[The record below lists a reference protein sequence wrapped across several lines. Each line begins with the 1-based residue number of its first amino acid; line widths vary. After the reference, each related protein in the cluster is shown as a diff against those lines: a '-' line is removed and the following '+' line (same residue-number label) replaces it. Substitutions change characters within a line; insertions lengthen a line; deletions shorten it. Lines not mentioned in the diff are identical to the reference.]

1 MKRLLIFITPLIFCL
16 LDTLVANE
24 QDRELSKIIDSIYVK
39 AIEEKGNVSSPKT
52 DDTTFL
58 RRIYLDIIGRIPSY
72 DEADSF
78 LKNSSP
84 NKRSLLVDELLA
96 SDEYTSH
103 FYNKW
108 ADILRIR
115 TTGQIRFGGGNYRFA
130 EWLKDSLD
138 NNMPYN
144 QMVWEMLTAV
154 GHPWENPATGYM
166 FRDFGMPLDNMA
178 NTMQIFLGTQIACA
192 QCHNHPFDK
201 WTQKNFY
208 ELTAFTFGTKTE
220 AQINQNEVIKSL
232 QKYLN
237 AQDVSQEL
245 KQVSR
250 QIMRQTFD
258 PLRYKV
264 YETNNP
270 IRLPSDYAYK
280 DAKPDSIVQAN
291 VPFGKMPEI
300 TGNKT
305 HAIAFAEWMTSPD
318 NPRFALVVSNR
329 IFSWLMGQGLIEPV
343 DNIPPENYKSSLP
356 ELTTFLEKIFP
367 LINYDLKRYI
377 RILANTELYQMQTHP
392 KQKAEKGHNFQIG
405 KRGIRRMS
413 AEQAWDS
420 LLTIIDPNINE
431 APVKPNGN
439 ELRTNAMIKIMET
452 QPVEKV
458 IEPLVSF
465 IQNNKETDQ
474 LIFKNAQRE
483 IRNAYGQLMEES
495 GVSIQNETK
504 NYYKITKGT
513 KIQNLNRAIHVQ
525 SPPPAGHFLE
535 TFGQSDRDI
544 IENSTTDASV
554 PQALKLLNS
563 TLVNK
568 NIMKKS
574 HLADHLNETSDNES
588 RLKVIFYTLLSRE
601 PSVDEQEYFLPQMNN
616 ESFSEDLIAGIINSQ
631 SFLFI
636 E

>member
-1 MKRLLIFITPLIFCL
+1 
-16 LDTLVANE
+16 
-24 QDRELSKIIDSIYVK
+24 
-39 AIEEKGNVSSPKT
+39 
-52 DDTTFL
+52 
-58 RRIYLDIIGRIPSY
+58 
-72 DEADSF
+72 
-78 LKNSSP
+78 
-84 NKRSLLVDELLA
+84 
-96 SDEYTSH
+96 
-103 FYNKW
+103 
-108 ADILRIR
+108 
-115 TTGQIRFGGGNYRFA
+115 
-130 EWLKDSLD
+130 
-138 NNMPYN
+138 
-144 QMVWEMLTAV
+144 
-154 GHPWENPATGYM
+154 
-166 FRDFGMPLDNMA
+166 
-178 NTMQIFLGTQIACA
+178 
-192 QCHNHPFDK
+192 
-201 WTQKNFY
+201 
-208 ELTAFTFGTKTE
+208 
-220 AQINQNEVIKSL
+220 
-232 QKYLN
+232 
-237 AQDVSQEL
+237 
-245 KQVSR
+245 
-250 QIMRQTFD
+250 
-258 PLRYKV
+258 
-264 YETNNP
+264 
-270 IRLPSDYAYK
+270 
-280 DAKPDSIVQAN
+280 
-291 VPFGKMPEI
+291 
-300 TGNKT
+300 
-305 HAIAFAEWMTSPD
+305 
-318 NPRFALVVSNR
+318 
-329 IFSWLMGQGLIEPV
+329 
-343 DNIPPENYKSSLP
+343 
-356 ELTTFLEKIFP
+356 
-367 LINYDLKRYI
+367 
-377 RILANTELYQMQTHP
+377 MQTHP